1 MAAIVNIP
9 GNRGAANAGEDIV
22 LRYLAAELS
31 DEFAL
36 IPNITIPYGPNRA
49 EEHDIIVV
57 GPDAVFVLEVKTLV
71 GDVEITEQQMFVDG
85 DMRSNPWT
93 TTRIKAQKLASKIEL
108 SLGASPKVWV
118 EHVVVLSRSPRSFKC
133 AEVYRNRVFV
143 GADEVL
149 PMLLSPARLIHPKGH
164 RLHVGRRDAIV
175 GAISGDATARVRQR
189 VFKEYTG
196 LNLIHQQPDPNGFE
210 YWAAEHRLHGG
221 ARMLQVFRAEVRDR
235 DQHNGR
241 RLEAARRVEIAEKIG
256 PSADVIAPREN
267 FETDAGEYVLVW
279 PVVDSP
285 SLQRYLAEH
294 AAVGDGDDRR
304 LLTDDD
310 ARRLLEGF
318 AHAYADAHRAGYVFG
333 KMAPS
338 AYVVRPGGRGAVVLQ
353 YPVPQESTD
362 QSTDLEQLLVIA
374 KTIAAQAERG
384 VCSALVERF
393 ETAMSSVVRAE
404 VPSAGWLAAACQ
416 VGVAGDQAVTP
427 LAELFEEIRE
437 IATHA
442 YGKTY
447 RGRSRRLGHEVAIR
461 TERGR
466 PGRSWVD
473 REASVLSR
481 PEVRGLPGVV
491 QFLHHGVVDLGGFLA
506 TEWVDGI
513 PLTALLDAGAFSDA
527 PQAVD
532 ATFQLLEIC
541 RRMHP
546 DMAGL
551 KEILDSVEGELGLD
565 ELRQIEQLRRSGI
578 AHNHIEPSN
587 VIWSE
592 NRGPVLVDFVRA
604 AEFGRE
610 IPARLSP
617 YWPTD
622 LSRSQSNPTADLY
635 AVGLILLV
643 MLTGPMKPQRTSDTV
658 DGRIVELRRNN
669 PELAEVVAKATST
682 SPAVRFQSADEFIDA
697 LAAFRVVANSAPTVT
712 DSIQLVRRVDSLIDA
727 GRIDDALA
735 ICEERG
741 WHETAQQLRRKRDLV
756 REQGREL
763 LKVDGVTLSYLGR
776 REVGPGT
783 TGSNSRYERGEA
795 HVYLAKL
802 DDGGVLELHTV
813 TAKPIDETTGQESPV
828 QETWVQGDLEF
839 GLPSQMRLLAER
851 RRLTVNPLVQSEVDD
866 CSAADSSSYCQ
877 IRQLQLK
884 KQACVGDRW
893 DATTKKVTVELLNQ
907 GAGGID
913 VGQLLKSFG
922 ADDFGTRE
930 HVIGDKSKLRGDLC
944 VRFENRAVHVPAVT
958 FLVSRLLPLKNMV
971 GSPNGG

>member
-1 MAAIVNIP
+1 MAAIVKIP
-9 GNRGAANAGEDIV
+9 GSRGPANAGEDIV
-22 LRYLAAELS
+22 LHYLAAELS
-31 DEFAL
+31 DEFIL

-49 EEHDIIVV
+49 EEYDIIVV
-57 GPDAVFVLEVKTLV
+57 GPDAVFVVEVKTLV

-85 DMRSNPWT
+85 DVRSNPWT

-118 EHVVVLSRSPRSFKC
+118 EHVVVLSRSPRIFKC
-133 AEVYRNRVFV
+133 AEVYRDHIFV
-143 GADEVL
+143 GADEAL
-149 PMLLSPARLIHPKGH
+149 PLLLSPSRLINPKGH

-175 GAISGDATARVRQR
+175 GAISGDATSRVRQR
-189 VFKEYTG
+189 VFKEYNG

-221 ARMLQVFRAEVRDR
+221 ARMLQVFRSEGRDR

-294 AAVGDGDDRR
+294 TAVDEGDDVR
-304 LLTDDD
+304 LLTDDA

-318 AHAYADAHRAGYVFG
+318 AHAYADAHRAGFVFG

-353 YPVPQESTD
+353 YPVPQASTD
-362 QSTDLEQLLVIA
+362 QSIDLEQLLVIA
-374 KTIAAQAERG
+374 KTVAAHAEQG

-404 VPSAGWLAAACQ
+404 VPSAGWLAAACH
-416 VGVAGDQAVTP
+416 VGVAGSQAAPP
-427 LAELFEEIRE
+427 LVELFEEIRE
-437 IATHA
+437 ITVHS

-447 RGRSRRLGHEVAIR
+447 RGKSRRLGHEVAVR

-491 QFLHHGVVDLGGFLA
+491 QFLQHGVVEEGGFLA

-513 PLTALLDAGAFSDA
+513 PLTALLDAGVFSDV

-532 ATFQLLEIC
+532 AAVQMLEIL

-546 DMAGL
+546 DMRGL
-551 KEILDSVEGELGLD
+551 TEILDSMEGELGPD

-635 AVGLILLV
+635 AVGLIFLM
-643 MLTGPMKPQRTSDTV
+643 MLTGPLKPQRTGDRV
-658 DGRIVELRRNN
+658 DDRITELRMSS
-669 PELAEVVAKATST
+669 PELAEVVARATST
-682 SPAVRFQSADEFIDA
+682 KPAVRFQSADEFIDA
-697 LAAFRVVANSAPTVT
+697 LAAFRVDASSAPAVS
-712 DSIQLVRRVDSLIDA
+712 DSIQLVRRIDSLLDA

-741 WHETAQQLRRKRDLV
+741 WHETAERLRRKRDLIT
-756 REQGREL
+756 EQGREL
-763 LKVDGVTLSYLGR
+763 LKVDGVVLSYLGR
-776 REVGPGT
+776 RDVGPGT

-813 TAKPIDETTGQESPV
+813 TAKPIDETTGQESLV
-828 QETWVQGDLEF
+828 HETWVQGDLEF

-866 CSAADSSSYCQ
+866 RSGADLSSYCQ

-884 KQACVGDRW
+884 GQGPLRDRW
-893 DATTKKVTVELLNQ
+893 DATTKKVTVEQLNL
-907 GAGGID
+907 GAGGINVD
-913 VGQLLKSFG
+913 QLLRSFG
-922 ADDFGTRE
+922 ADHFGTRE

-944 VRFENRAVHVPAVT
+944 VRFGNRAVHVPAVT

-971 GSPNGG
+971 GSPNRG